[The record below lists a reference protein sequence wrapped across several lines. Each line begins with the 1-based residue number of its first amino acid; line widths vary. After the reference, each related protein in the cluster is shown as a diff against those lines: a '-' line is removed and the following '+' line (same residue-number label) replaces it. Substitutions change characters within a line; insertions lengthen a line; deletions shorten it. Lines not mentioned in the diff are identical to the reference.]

1 MVELTTTSSNIAEDH
16 SVLLSIGWNISDT
29 IVMTRRNL
37 TYFVRQPEL
46 LVFSTIQPVMFL
58 LLFTFVFGGAIAGST
73 EGGSYINYLL
83 PGVLIQTIVFSA
95 TNTTVGLANDL
106 SKGMIDRFRSLPMSR
121 GAVLAGR
128 TLSDAVRG
136 LLTILIMVVIGYLI
150 GYRFQNGVAAGVA
163 GILLATAFGY
173 AFTWISALVAM
184 FVRDPEAAQVAG
196 FIWVFPLVFASSIF
210 VPTQTMPDWLR
221 IFAENQPISVIA
233 NAVRG
238 LMSEQII
245 TSDVLMA
252 IAWILGIIVVFMPL
266 AIWQYGQRTS
276 S

>member
-1 MVELTTTSSNIAEDH
+1 MVHIASTRVNTTSQNSLIE
-16 SVLLSIGWNISDT
+16 SLRWQISDT

-37 TYFVRQPEL
+37 TYLIRQPEL
-46 LVFSTIQPVMFL
+46 LVFSTIQPAMFL
-58 LLFTFVFGGAIAGST
+58 LLFTFVFGGAITSST
-73 EGGSYINYLL
+73 ESGSYINYLL

-95 TNTTVGLANDL
+95 TNTTVGLVNDL

-128 TLSDAVRG
+128 TLSDAIRG
-136 LLTILIMVVIGYLI
+136 LITIVIMVVIGYLI
-150 GYRFQNGVAAGVA
+150 GFRFQNGIPAGIL

-173 AFTWISALVAM
+173 AFTWISALIAI

-196 FIWVFPLVFASSIF
+196 FIWIFPLVFASSIF

-238 LMSEQII
+238 LMSGQIVATEVI
-245 TSDVLMA
+245 TASV
-252 IAWILGIIVVFMPL
+252 WIIGIIAIFMPA
-266 AIWQYGQRTS
+266 AIWQYGKRTAN
-276 S
+276 